1 MDPKTTKRWTLGEL
15 QAKREEIL
23 AIAARHGAYNVRIFG
38 SVARGEATDTSDV
51 DILIDYEPEH
61 RPPWFP
67 AGLVLDLK
75 ALLGCEVDVAAVSW
89 LKERIREQILREA
102 IPL

>member
-1 MDPKTTKRWTLGEL
+1 MDSQTTKRWTLAEL

-23 AIAARHGAYNVRIFG
+23 AIATHHGAYNVRIFG
-38 SVARGEATDTSDV
+38 SVARGESTEISDV
-51 DILIDYEPEH
+51 DVLIDYEPDQ